1 MATAELNFEKLL
13 LSMKEL
19 DNEQKM
25 RLKGMIFNEWYNSSG
40 KSIDIEVDKDY

>member
-1 MATAELNFEKLL
+1 MTAEKVFEKLL

-25 RLKGMIFNEWYNSSG
+25 RLKAMIYNEWYNSSG
-40 KSIDIEVDKDY
+40 HSIDIEVAKDY